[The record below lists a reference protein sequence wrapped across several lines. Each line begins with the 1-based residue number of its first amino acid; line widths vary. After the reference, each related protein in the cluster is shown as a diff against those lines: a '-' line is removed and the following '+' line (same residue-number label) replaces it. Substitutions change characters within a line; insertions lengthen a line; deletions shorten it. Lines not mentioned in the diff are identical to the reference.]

1 MTEIINKLK
10 KIIGEVESYSIR
22 LETLTNNIDLAQYM
36 VGKMAFEDDAP
47 EDETILKQ
55 VCWTESLLVSI
66 SELIHKRNNECDNII
81 TELYSLKHLI
91 ERS

>member
-36 VGKMAFEDDAP
+36 VGKMAFEDDVP

-55 VCWTESLLVSI
+55 VCWTESLLVSV
-66 SELIHKRNNECDNII
+66 SELAHMRMDECDNII
-81 TELYSLKHLI
+81 TKLYSLKHLI